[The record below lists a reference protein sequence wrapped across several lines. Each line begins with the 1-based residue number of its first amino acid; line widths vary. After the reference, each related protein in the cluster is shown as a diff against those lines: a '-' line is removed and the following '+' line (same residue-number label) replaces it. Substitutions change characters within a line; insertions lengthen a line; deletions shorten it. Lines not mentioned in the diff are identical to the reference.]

1 MRQRS
6 KNSRIIRRFERSS
19 VGSNRNQINS
29 QYSIWNVV
37 RRRLRRLLERNVS
50 GTLKIA
56 EVTSRLVSFKQFC
69 EAITKMGLEMA
80 NRRQLTDYFMIFEFR
95 KIESNGLKWNPCCYC
110 FFSCKFSNLVS
121 PKSLRLL
128 LRRRRFRMLLQP
140 FPYLLLLLVWRTV
153 AAFLIDLSCSKDLSI
168 PNTHRIGV
176 FEMEDSI
183 RLVDVSVKTFR
194 SDHLTSHRFRLKY

>member
-1 MRQRS
+1 MRVSRIRCGES

-37 RRRLRRLLERNVS
+37 RRRFRRLLERNVS

-80 NRRQLTDYFMIFEFR
+80 NRRQLTD
-95 KIESNGLKWNPCCYC
+95 
-110 FFSCKFSNLVS
+110 
-121 PKSLRLL
+121 
-128 LRRRRFRMLLQP
+128 
-140 FPYLLLLLVWRTV
+140 
-153 AAFLIDLSCSKDLSI
+153 
-168 PNTHRIGV
+168 
-176 FEMEDSI
+176 
-183 RLVDVSVKTFR
+183 
-194 SDHLTSHRFRLKY
+194 